1 MALMT
6 LADPSEIFLSHHGAH
21 FCDTSLVDMVSTMG
35 ACMDAE
41 KFELLEA
48 RIRETASLVSRLRE
62 EKRQIEQENAQLR
75 QRIVELE
82 AALQAVEADASRYAP
97 DIDSLLAQLDTLHS
111 DVDSPVVDT
120 DPVGT
125 AIDEMEAKPS
135 KNPDDYY
142 ELGRLHEQKNHFDQ
156 AIAAYQAGLRLD
168 PQHLD
173 TMQRLAFLLEKLNR
187 DAEAAPWWD
196 RIWAIQ
202 GAQANPRRRRSR

>member
-1 MALMT
+1 
-6 LADPSEIFLSHHGAH
+6 
-21 FCDTSLVDMVSTMG
+21 
-35 ACMDAE
+35 MDAE
-41 KFELLEA
+41 KFELLDA
-48 RIRETASLVSRLRE
+48 KIRETTILVSRLRE
-62 EKRQIEQENAQLR
+62 DKRHLEAENAELR

-82 AALQAVEADASRYAP
+82 TALQEREAAAARYTP

-111 DVDSPVVDT
+111 DADVSAVQG
-120 DPVGT
+120 DPVGA
-125 AIDEMEAKPS
+125 AIEEMEAKAS
-135 KNPDDYY
+135 KSPGDYY
-142 ELGRLHEQKNHFDQ
+142 ELGRLHEQKSRYDQ
-156 AIAAYQAGLRLD
+156 AIVAYQAGLRLD

>member
-1 MALMT
+1 
-6 LADPSEIFLSHHGAH
+6 
-21 FCDTSLVDMVSTMG
+21 
-35 ACMDAE
+35 MDAE
-41 KFELLEA
+41 KFELLDA
-48 RIRETASLVSRLRE
+48 KIRETTVLVSRLRE
-62 EKRQIEQENAQLR
+62 EKRQLETENAQLR

-82 AALQAVEADASRYAP
+82 TALHEAEAGASRYNP

-111 DVDSPVVDT
+111 DAEAAVVQA
-120 DPVGT
+120 DPVGA
-125 AIDEMEAKPS
+125 AIEEMEAKAS
-135 KNPDDYY
+135 KEPNDYY
-142 ELGRLHEQKNHFDQ
+142 ELGRLHEQKSHYDQ